1 MKRILLLSLLSIS
14 FFLNTKAQG
23 RKDYLRYIDSVNIV
37 FEPHPGVGQVK
48 KLSYKPGVGFGDF
61 HPKPYHIA
69 FNFNSKDIKDFYWLC
84 MEEFDKAG
92 MIDSLLIDTTIACS
106 GEKTRLYLPQKL
118 PFKLQSAILKAM
130 AKQVS
135 AVDEIVLAD
144 KIRNG
149 NFSRRVLIG
158 GGDLNSYYS
167 DENYIRKFSSIKAIA
182 KAQSQE
188 ELLQLFKELDDKKPN
203 Y

>member
-1 MKRILLLSLLSIS
+1 
-14 FFLNTKAQG
+14 
-23 RKDYLRYIDSVNIV
+23 
-37 FEPHPGVGQVK
+37 
-48 KLSYKPGVGFGDF
+48 
-61 HPKPYHIA
+61 
-69 FNFNSKDIKDFYWLC
+69 

-106 GEKTRLYLPQKL
+106 GEKARLYLPQKL

-135 AVDEIVLAD
+135 AVNEIVLAD

-149 NFSRRVLIG
+149 DFSRRVLIG

-167 DENYIRKFSSIKAIA
+167 DENYVRKFSSIKAIA